1 MHFFLAP
8 ATALSLLGASL
19 VKASVTV
26 YLCGD
31 STMALGGAGDGDTDG
46 WGQYLAQYITRPV
59 VNDAIGGR
67 SYRSYTRE
75 GRFAAVAAAVAPGD
89 FVIIEFGHN
98 DGGSLTPTDNGRTD
112 WHVSFTHHLPGAGSQ
127 TCSTVY
133 DGVAETVLT
142 YPAYQIN
149 AANLMIAKGAHVIL
163 SSPTPDNPWETGVFV
178 EGAESRFT
186 TYSRT
191 SAASLGQLFI
201 NHELYTYQFFQTAGL
216 ATVTS
221 YYPNDHTHTSPA
233 GANVVAQAFVR
244 GLVCTGSTL
253 AGYVNHLG
261 LAITGT
267 CN

>member
-59 VNDAIGGR
+59 VND
-67 SYRSYTRE
+67 
-75 GRFAAVAAAVAPGD
+75 
-89 FVIIEFGHN
+89 
-98 DGGSLTPTDNGRTD
+98 GSSGIL
-112 WHVSFTHHLPGAGSQ
+112 VSASTALNILLSSHRRPQLPLLYSPGAGSQ